1 MEHYHKTAMPTSTQW
16 WAPYP
21 VDPEQ
26 ICTRLPWEKEE
37 QTPAVLSHKEVS
49 HYTERFSKK
58 ATNKPVP
65 MTIAVHGR
73 LELEILLWLKGSWVG
88 QILRRRQWMSYMTLG
103 FSVRNLLLQNCHLI
117 TMAVNDGI
125 CIFIIFG

>member
-65 MTIAVHGR
+65 MTIAVHGKTRIGNSALVER
-73 LELEILLWLKGSWVG
+73 LVGWSNPEEATMDELHDFGLFSKKPTSTELPLDNYGS
-88 QILRRRQWMSYMTLG
+88 
-103 FSVRNLLLQNCHLI
+103 
-117 TMAVNDGI
+117 
-125 CIFIIFG
+125 